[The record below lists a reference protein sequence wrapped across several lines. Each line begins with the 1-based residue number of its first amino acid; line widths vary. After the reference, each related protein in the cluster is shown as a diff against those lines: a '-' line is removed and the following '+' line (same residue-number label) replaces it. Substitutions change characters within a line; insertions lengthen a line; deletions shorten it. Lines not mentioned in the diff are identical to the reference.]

1 MIDVLIGRNPDDLSY
16 LDLKFQ
22 HKLASQ
28 GRISSIVS
36 NLTSVPELLSA
47 FTIATLHPRPPP
59 SHPVD
64 PSLVVDDVQEIGR
77 LLNVRDCPL
86 KALHDPLFDI
96 LLRRNDRHLAQIN
109 MYFRMKEGK
118 DLYKIIRK
126 STTISKWTRKVA
138 GVAIRSAICLVDKD
152 VKLLRLALEGDGPV
166 SRGNNDVVAV
176 RVCRMHW
183 YAQHWLGVKEGFRQK
198 TNKQLID
205 VFKSKSGLLREL
217 LVALTAE

>member
-1 MIDVLIGRNPDDLSY
+1 MIDVLIGRNAADLCY
-16 LDLKFQ
+16 LDLEFQ
-22 HKLASQ
+22 RKSASQ

-47 FTIATLHPRPPP
+47 FTIATLYPRPPP

-64 PSLVVDDVQEIGR
+64 PSLVVHDVEEIGR
-77 LLNVRDCPL
+77 LLNVDCPL
-86 KALHDPLFDI
+86 KALHEPLFDI

-118 DLYKIIRK
+118 ELYKIIRRCNI
-126 STTISKWTRKVA
+126 ISKWTRKVA
-138 GVAIRSAICLVDKD
+138 GVAIRSAISLVDKD

-166 SRGNNDVVAV
+166 SRGNNDVLAV

-183 YAQHWLGVKEGFRQK
+183 YAQHWLKVQEGFRAK
-198 TNKQLID
+198 KNKQLID

-217 LVALTAE
+217 LVALTGE